1 MLDIF
6 LELRSGTL
14 KRWRQ
19 DVLFLSLYSENTG
32 FMNLLVQKMS
42 FTDFFTFSK
51 LEDTESGTKRQ
62 VNCSANLWYK

>member
-1 MLDIF
+1 
-6 LELRSGTL
+6 
-14 KRWRQ
+14 
-19 DVLFLSLYSENTG
+19 
-32 FMNLLVQKMS
+32 MNLLVQKMS